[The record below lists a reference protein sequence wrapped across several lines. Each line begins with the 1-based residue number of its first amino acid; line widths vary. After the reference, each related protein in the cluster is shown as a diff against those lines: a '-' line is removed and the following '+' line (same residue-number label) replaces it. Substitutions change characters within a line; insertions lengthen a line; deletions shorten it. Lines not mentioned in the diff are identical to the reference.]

1 MQLAK
6 WAHDLAESLLAES
19 LPKRWA
25 HSQRVYSQALTLAP
39 ALGDDAELLAAA
51 AIAHDVGYAAAAVDT
66 KQHMIDGARYLRDVV
81 GADPRLCSLVAFHTS
96 SPWEASELGLNDALA
111 EFGPAEPDLVDA
123 ITFCDLTSGPTGALV
138 DPGERLTEVLNRY
151 GPEHVV
157 YRAVSAARPEL
168 LARVARVRQRRADVE
183 WSALS

>member
-1 MQLAK
+1 MQLAT

-25 HSQRVYSQALTLAP
+25 HSKRVYSQALTLAP
-39 ALGDDAELLAAA
+39 ALGEDAELLAAA
-51 AIAHDVGYAAAAVDT
+51 AIAHDVGYAQAAVDT

-96 SPWEASELGLNDALA
+96 SPWEASELGLTEALA

-123 ITFCDLTSGPTGALV
+123 ITFCDLTSSPTGALV
-138 DPGERLTEVLNRY
+138 DPGERLAEVLERY
-151 GPEHVV
+151 GAEHVV

-168 LARVARVRQRRADVE
+168 LAMVDRVKQRRAE
-183 WSALS
+183 AEGWALS

>member
-19 LPKRWA
+19 LPDRWA
-25 HSQRVYSQALTLAP
+25 HSKRVYSQALTLAP

-51 AIAHDVGYAAAAVDT
+51 AIAHDVGYAQAAVET

-81 GADPRLCSLVAFHTS
+81 GADPRLCSVVAFHTS
-96 SPWEASELGLNDALA
+96 SPWEASELGLDDALA

-123 ITFCDLTSGPTGALV
+123 ITFCDLTSSPTGVLV
-138 DPGERLTEVLNRY
+138 DPGERLAEVLERY

-157 YRAVSAARPEL
+157 YRAVSTARPEL
-168 LARVARVRQRRADVE
+168 LARVDRVRLRRAE
-183 WSALS
+183 AGWPSLS